1 MKKFKINI
9 KRELKIVAAFILI
22 AGLIAF
28 SERKQNDVVVHDLSV
43 RLENVSENHFLKEGD
58 IMRLMN
64 LNLENLKGANIDK
77 VDLRD
82 LESKIKKNRFV
93 NDADIYSDLRGN
105 LVVRVNLQRPIA
117 RLVRTDGPDGY
128 IAEDGTIMPVSEE
141 FTSRVVL
148 LSGPY
153 VKKLTTMQNLNDSK
167 EGTELMEMLSEIRSD
182 DFWKAQISQLDIDS
196 KGRIAILPQVGDE
209 RIEFGRP
216 NDLETKFGKL
226 MIYYKE
232 ILPRM
237 GWNKYKR
244 VNLEYDGQIV
254 AE

>member
-1 MKKFKINI
+1 MKKFNINI
-9 KRELKIVAAFILI
+9 RRELKIVAAFILV

-28 SERKQNDVVVHDLSV
+28 SERKQNDVVVHDMSV
-43 RLENVSENHFLKEGD
+43 RLENISENHFLKEAD
-58 IMRLMN
+58 VMRLMN
-64 LNLENLKGANIDK
+64 LNLENLKGANIHK

-93 NDADIYSDLRGN
+93 SDADIYSDLNGN
-105 LVVRVNLQRPIA
+105 LVVRVDLQRPIA

-148 LSGPY
+148 LSGSY
-153 VKKLTTMQNLNDSK
+153 VKKVTTMQNLNESQ
-167 EGTELMEMLSEIRSD
+167 EGSELMEMLLAIKKD
-182 DFWKAQISQLDIDS
+182 DFWKAQISQLDIDAH
-196 KGRIAILPQVGDE
+196 GRISILPQVGDE
-209 RIEFGRP
+209 VIEFGKP
-216 NDLETKFGKL
+216 KDLESKFSKL

-244 VNLEYDGQIV
+244 VNLEYKGQIV